1 MEVNLK
7 DISKQIL
14 ELKHLKKQ
22 LLQQNADPKKSSRL
36 IDKIVLFYEE
46 VESDLELCG
55 ESIIETDKPR
65 LEAIEER
72 NKMLSFIKEE
82 DI

>member
-7 DISKQIL
+7 DVSKQIL

-82 DI
+82 DL

>member
-7 DISKQIL
+7 DVSKQIL

-55 ESIIETDKPR
+55 ESIIEIDKPR

-82 DI
+82 DL

>member
-7 DISKQIL
+7 DVSKQIL

-22 LLQQNADPKKSSRL
+22 LLQQNADPKKSSKL
-36 IDKIVLFYEE
+36 IDKIVSFYEE

-55 ESIIETDKPR
+55 ESIIEIDKPR

>member
-7 DISKQIL
+7 DVSKQIL

-55 ESIIETDKPR
+55 ESIIEIDKPR

>member
-7 DISKQIL
+7 DVSKQIL

-22 LLQQNADPKKSSRL
+22 LLQQNADPKKSSKL

-55 ESIIETDKPR
+55 ESIIEINKPR